1 MNQFLQILGSI
12 LLECFPALIWGYV
25 YYKKNPEDK
34 RLTVI
39 TFIVGALAVFPI
51 LLYKFSWQYLPWLNA
66 FRFADNYKADLI
78 GLSTFLVIPLSVVIT
93 FMLVG
98 VMEELMKL
106 FAVKVVD
113 DEEFKD
119 IDDAIE
125 FFIIAALGFSFT
137 ENILYFY
144 NIWVIEGPTHLFLP
158 FLFRSSF
165 STFAH
170 IMFSGIFG
178 YYYGVAHFAKEVLQD
193 EIREHRYHWT
203 KLLHRIFNARQ
214 DKMFHQE
221 KMLEGAI
228 IAIGLHAIFNIFLEM
243 NLTFL
248 VVPFL
253 IAGYITL
260 DYLFAL
266 KETHKHFGKLHV
278 GFRNH
283 PHPKSGVY
291 FTPRMVMKMKG

>member
-1 MNQFLQILGSI
+1 MA
-12 LLECFPALIWGYV
+12 CVPAFIWGYV
-25 YYKKNPEDK
+25 YYKKNPED
-34 RLTVI
+34 RSLTAI

-51 LLYKFSWQYLPWLNA
+51 LLYKFSWKYLPWLNA

-78 GLSTFLVIPLSVVIT
+78 GLSSFFIIPLSVIIT

-98 VMEELMKL
+98 IMEELMKL
-106 FAVKVVD
+106 FAVKIVD
-113 DEEFKD
+113 DEKFRD
-119 IDDAIE
+119 VDDAIE

-144 NIWVIEGPTHLFLP
+144 NIWTIEGPMNLFLP

-170 IMFSGIFG
+170 VMFSGIFG
-178 YYYGVAHFAKEVLQD
+178 YYYGVAHFAKDVLQD
-193 EIREHRYHWT
+193 EIRAKRCRWT
-203 KLLHRIFNARQ
+203 VWLHKIFNARQ
-214 DKMFHQE
+214 VKLFHEE
-221 KMLEGAI
+221 KMLEGGI
-228 IAIGLHAIFNIFLEM
+228 IAIGLHAIFNVFLEM
-243 NLTFL
+243 NLTYL
-248 VVPFL
+248 IVPFL

-266 KETHKHFGKLHV
+266 KENHKKFGKLHV

-283 PHPKSGVY
+283 PHSKSGVY
-291 FTPRMVMKMKG
+291 FVPKMIVKMKG